1 MSSDAFFSVIRA
13 KPGRLKKNNVHK
25 TKIMADTIQH
35 NIEERQQ
42 EARKITQRRTL
53 YAAGA
58 GLIPFP
64 IVDAAALL
72 GIQVL
77 MIRDIAKAFDV
88 DFKEQRVKSLITAL
102 AGDVATVGLFK
113 FVPGLGTFFGGASA
127 AAIGAASTY
136 ALGGVF
142 TQHFSQG
149 GTLLDFDPV
158 KSREFFQRE
167 FEKGKQMVAGI
178 KHKATGKKE
187 PEESPHDP
195 SSYRELLEQNKALYA
210 EIIALHQEVAALRQ
224 PKIDLNNMQIVEGI
238 GPKVEAALKA
248 AGISD
253 LMHLASAK
261 PETLKAILDN
271 AEGNFNLANPETWP
285 QQARLAVIGDLKALK
300 ALQDKLVGGR

>member
-1 MSSDAFFSVIRA
+1 
-13 KPGRLKKNNVHK
+13 
-25 TKIMADTIQH
+25 MADTTQH

-42 EARKITQRRTL
+42 EAQQITRRRTL

-77 MIRDIAKAFDV
+77 MIRDIAKVFEV
-88 DFKEQRVKSLITAL
+88 DFKEQRVKSFITAL
-102 AGDVATVGLFK
+102 VGDAAAVGLFK
-113 FVPGLGTFFGGASA
+113 FIPGLGTFFGGASA

-158 KSREFFQRE
+158 KSREFFERE
-167 FEKGKQMVAGI
+167 FEKGKQVVAEI
-178 KHKATGKKE
+178 KTKATGKRE
-187 PEESPHDP
+187 PQESPQEP
-195 SSYRELLEQNKALYA
+195 PSYRELLEQNKALYA
-210 EIIALHQEVAALRQ
+210 EIIALQKEVGAIRQ
-224 PKIDLNNMQIVEGI
+224 PTVDLGDLQIVEGI

-248 AGISD
+248 AGITD

-261 PETLKAILDN
+261 PETLKGILDN
-271 AEGNFNLANPETWP
+271 SEGNFNLAVPDSWP
-285 QQARLAVIGDLKALK
+285 QQARLAVTGDRKALK
-300 ALQDKLVGGR
+300 ALQDKLTGGR

>member
-1 MSSDAFFSVIRA
+1 
-13 KPGRLKKNNVHK
+13 
-25 TKIMADTIQH
+25 MADTTQQ
-35 NIEERQQ
+35 NTEERQQ
-42 EARKITQRRTL
+42 EAQKITRRRTL

-77 MIRDIAKAFDV
+77 MIRDIAKVFEV

-102 AGDVATVGLFK
+102 VGDAAAVGLFK
-113 FVPGLGTFFGGASA
+113 FIPGLGTFFGGASA

-158 KSREFFQRE
+158 KSREFFERE
-167 FEKGKQMVAGI
+167 FEKGKQVVAEM
-178 KHKATGKKE
+178 KTRATGKKE
-187 PEESPHDP
+187 PEESSPEP
-195 SSYRELLEQNKALYA
+195 PSYRDLLEQNKALYA
-210 EIIALHQEVAALRQ
+210 EIIALSKEVAAMQQ
-224 PKIDLNNMQIVEGI
+224 PKIDVGDLQIVEGI

-248 AGISD
+248 AGITD

-261 PETLKAILDN
+261 PENLKAILDN
-271 AEGNFNLANPETWP
+271 AEGNFNLANPDSWP
-285 QQARLAVIGDLKALK
+285 RQARLAVTGDRKALK
-300 ALQDKLVGGR
+300 ELQDKLVGGR